1 MTSYGDSSAHAHT
14 FVYVNPI
21 SIQVKMATQKAD
33 YSCSGC
39 LELFSEPKVLPCCH
53 TFCLKCL
60 QKTARSA
67 QKKGEIT
74 CPQCRKTH
82 AIPAGGLA
90 EFLTDFIIAHEVEVA
105 NLKSPT
111 SRAAKSALIC
121 GECEEPGPVESY
133 CSDCQ
138 NYLCRDCI
146 LAHKK
151 FKAYRGHKVTPIREL
166 DAAGLSCQVQY
177 CAEHTSEAVKL
188 YCATCQKLICRD
200 CTLVEH
206 RQHSYTFTHD
216 ARKKIDDE
224 MATLAQT
231 VHHKLGVFQANLGE
245 MCKVESSVDTYT
257 EKLKGKVYTFFD
269 KLIKSIEARRT
280 LLLTQA
286 EVERKED
293 LKQIRADKVFHKT
306 TISQISAVFGLVN
319 KARQC
324 TSDEEMILTALQ
336 SIRQLS
342 QLKETEWDDSAFT
355 TLLSTQPTFTS
366 NLKQEAHEIGVL
378 ARPARDELI
387 VPPIPKS
394 ATLGSSLVFQ
404 VFNKKKL
411 IDWRSD
417 ERVRLQYTKNRD
429 LGVKVTYG
437 QSQKKL
443 EHVTVETIVDGNSEV
458 AIQLVCGGKHV
469 IAITIGNEPAPG
481 SPFTLTVKG
490 VPKNGDK
497 VTKGPDWAL
506 NPSQGNLGYVESGVV
521 NSLYEHSG
529 GPFSMGG
536 GLQLGGLM
544 KGGLGLGAT
553 VAAAGQRDQTSDDQR
568 KENVQYT
575 VQVYWN
581 TGRCY
586 NHTWGKDRY
595 DIELIP
601 KGMQEDLGAYDGAA
615 VSGMQPFKKSS
626 RR

>member
-1 MTSYGDSSAHAHT
+1 
-14 FVYVNPI
+14 
-21 SIQVKMATQKAD
+21 MATQKAD
-33 YSCSGC
+33 YSCPGC

-60 QKTARSA
+60 QRTARSA

-90 EFLTDFIIAHEVEVA
+90 EFLTDFIIAHEVEVE

-224 MATLAQT
+224 MATLAQR
-231 VHHKLGVFQANLGE
+231 VHHKQSVFQANLGE
-245 MCKVESSVDTYT
+245 IDKESSVGTYT
-257 EKLKGKVYTFFD
+257 EKLKGKVNTFFD

-286 EVERKED
+286 EVECKED
-293 LKQIRADKVFHKT
+293 LKQIRTDKVFHQT

-319 KARQC
+319 KARKC

-342 QLKETEWDDSAFT
+342 HLKETEWDDSAFT
-355 TLLSTQPTFTS
+355 ALLSTQPTFSS

-429 LGVKVTYG
+429 LGVRVTYG

-469 IAITIGNEPAPG
+469 IAITIGDEPAPG
-481 SPFTLTVKG
+481 SPFTLTVNG

-497 VTKGPDWAL
+497 VTKGPDWNVRPL
-506 NPSQGNLGYVESGVV
+506 QGNARDCESGVV
-521 NSLYEHSG
+521 NRVSEQQQA
-529 GPFSMGG
+529 
-536 GLQLGGLM
+536 GLIGQFVGFPTSRRGLE
-544 KGGLGLGAT
+544 T
-553 VAAAGQRDQTSDDQR
+553 TDHQRS
-568 KENVQYT
+568 KENTQYS
-575 VQVYWN
+575 VSVLWN
-581 TGRCY
+581 SYGHY
-586 NHTWGKDRY
+586 QNHAWGNNRY
-595 DIELIP
+595 DIELDP
-601 KGMQEDLGAYDGAA
+601 KQQNQETAGPGMQQRSFSQYQGRLF
-615 VSGMQPFKKSS
+615 S
-626 RR
+626 